1 MSVGAGGDVVMMVRR
16 VMMVMMTM
24 VVMRVLRARVME
36 Y

>member
-1 MSVGAGGDVVMMVRR
+1 MSVGAGGDVVMMVR
-16 VMMVMMTM
+16 MVKMTM